1 MKIAFAILLPLFLYL
16 QFNLWFGNNNMFQVW
31 QNEKAIELQKVEN
44 NQMRVRNAVLAAE
57 VRDLKQGLE
66 AIEER
71 ARSELGMIKRNE
83 TFFQV
88 IEDARS

>member
-1 MKIAFAILLPLFLYL
+1 MKVSFAILVPLFLYL

-31 QNEKAIELQKVEN
+31 QIESAIEQQKVEN
-44 NQMRVRNAVLAAE
+44 KQMRERNAVLTTE
-57 VRDLKQGLE
+57 VRDLKQNLE

-71 ARSELGMIKRNE
+71 ARNELSMIKQKE

>member
-1 MKIAFAILLPLFLYL
+1 MKVSFAILVPLFLYL

-31 QNEKAIELQKVEN
+31 KIESAIEQQKVEN
-44 NQMRVRNAVLAAE
+44 NQMRERNAVLAAE

-71 ARSELGMIKRNE
+71 ARSELGMIKQKE